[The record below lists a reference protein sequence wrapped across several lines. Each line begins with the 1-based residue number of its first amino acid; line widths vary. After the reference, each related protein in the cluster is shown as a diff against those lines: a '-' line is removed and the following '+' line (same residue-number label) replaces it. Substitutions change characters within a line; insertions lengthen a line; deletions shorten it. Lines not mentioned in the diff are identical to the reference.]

1 LEAAAVVLA
10 AGSLEDTLRRMAVQ
24 LGPLVPHD
32 GLALYELVDA
42 GRTVRPA
49 FAVGRWADEVMAE
62 SFSRDVGITGQVIRE
77 KRTRNVTRVGLE
89 PHGEV
94 VAGTAHEPE
103 ALLCV
108 PLLVEHRAIGALN
121 VYRLGERA
129 GFSATEAEVV
139 ERFAVMAALA
149 FDSARQREILRT
161 QASTDGL
168 TGLLNQHACRERLE
182 LEVAAALTAGRPLG
196 LVVIDLDHFK
206 AINDA
211 HGHAEGDRML
221 QAVAQRLA
229 YAVRATDMAA
239 RLGGEEFALIL
250 PGAGPAAALETAERA
265 RAAIA
270 DVSVGGG
277 ALTATAG
284 VATCPENSQDAG
296 RLLELADAALYAAKR
311 AGRNRC
317 LRHAGEDNPEPLPR
331 GTDATRPAYLRG
343 EPRRASA

>member
-1 LEAAAVVLA
+1 
-10 AGSLEDTLRRMAVQ
+10 MQ
-24 LGPLVPHD
+24 LGALVPFD
-32 GLALYELVDA
+32 DLALYELVDA
-42 GRTVRPA
+42 GRTLRPA
-49 FAVGRWADEVMAE
+49 FAVGGWADEVMAE

-77 KRTRNVTRVGLE
+77 TRTRNVARVDLD

-94 VAGTAHEPE
+94 VAGTAEEPE
-103 ALLCV
+103 ALVCV

-129 GFSATEAEVV
+129 AFSATEAEVV

-149 FDSARQREILRT
+149 FDSARQREVLRT
-161 QASTDGL
+161 QAMTDGL
-168 TGLLNQHACRERLE
+168 TGLLNQRSCRERLE
-182 LEVAAALTAGRPLG
+182 LEVAAALAAGRALG

-206 AINDA
+206 SINDA

-221 QAVAQRLA
+221 RAVAERLTF
-229 YAVRATDMAA
+229 AVRATDFAA

-270 DVSVGGG
+270 DVSVGGR

-284 VATCPENSQDAG
+284 IATCPENSQDAG
-296 RLLELADAALYAAKR
+296 RLLELADAALYSAKR

-317 LRHAGEDNPEPLPR
+317 QRHAGEGHTEPLPR
-331 GTDATRPAYLRG
+331 GTDATQALYLRG
-343 EPRRASA
+343 EPRRSSA